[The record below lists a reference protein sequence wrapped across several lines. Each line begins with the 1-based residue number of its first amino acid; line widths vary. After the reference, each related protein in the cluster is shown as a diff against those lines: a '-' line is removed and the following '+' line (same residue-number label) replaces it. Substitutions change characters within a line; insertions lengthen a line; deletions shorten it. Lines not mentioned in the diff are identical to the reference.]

1 MENQDNRI
9 CGALIYRVHELRH
22 KLKIYEKELI
32 KHQDDY
38 KTLDFIKT
46 SVIENDILNDFEEL
60 AAVLGYDREDD
71 EDEEDMKDWNSD
83 VPIC

>member
-46 SVIENDILNDFEEL
+46 SVIENDILNDFDEL
-60 AAVLGYDREDD
+60 ATVLGYNQDD
-71 EDEEDMKDWNSD
+71 EDEDMKEWNSD